1 MRDLLNLFDNLLNE
15 DTVLTPAE
23 IKKRPGRF
31 EKFIKHIQDGKPFYT
46 KDGQEIVLDPKEAD
60 RFLALDAEGKFKGS
74 LGGLST
80 DGNTYPLGAFMK
92 TAEFGGQSVKPGEDT
107 SQSKEAAL
115 VKPSQ
120 IGITDQQISADGL
133 ADVITGNQV
142 LASTPYGQA
151 IIKIA
156 QDIVNGEPAVIPADM
171 VKNTALKKAIV
182 DYAGEYLGVL
192 AIVYDQT
199 NFPNKKDFLKWL
211 GGSLNQL
218 VLNFPSETNTPLAD
232 SFAEIINPETGHQI
246 NISSKGTG
254 GGAPPSIS
262 GLKVPDELRSK
273 KAYQTAIDFIDICQ
287 DKSLPKPTT
296 VSQVF
301 EAMNLF
307 YERMPD
313 KIPEEFKEFL
323 PWPRDITAQ
332 VQDSLKNKTPMPEY
346 APLFADLKSAGSDGG
361 KLTYVTK
368 AAVMD
373 IVNGG
378 DLPEFQSAVL
388 EILDYNFIQQYTK
401 VEGRTGVL
409 KFDTQ
414 WPAKLNGV
422 ITLETKS
429 GGTDP
434 TKGGFSF
441 KLGPS
446 SGMDAY
452 SPDTTEP
459 TASTTAKTSTTDL
472 DTLSQQSSGITARAG
487 GVEEPKKL
495 GSEKT
500 LGRKRQK

>member
-1 MRDLLNLFDNLLNE
+1 MRDLLNLFDTLAE
-15 DTVLTPAE
+15 AALTPAE
-23 IKKRPGRF
+23 ITKYPKRF
-31 EKFIKHIQDGKPFYT
+31 DAFIDHIQNSRPFYT
-46 KDGQEIVLDPKEAD
+46 KDGQEIVLEPSEAD
-60 RFLALDAEGKFKGS
+60 RFLQLNSEGKFKGS
-74 LGGLST
+74 ISGLGI
-80 DGNTYPLGAFMK
+80 DGNNYPLSAFVK

-120 IGITDQQISADGL
+120 IGITDQTIPADGL
-133 ADVITGNQV
+133 ADVIIGNPV
-142 LASTPYGQA
+142 LASTLYGQA
-151 IIKIA
+151 IIKMA
-156 QDIVNGEPAVIPADM
+156 QDIVNGQPATIPADM
-171 VKNTALKKAIV
+171 AKNTALKKAIV

-192 AIVYDQT
+192 AIVYNQT

-211 GGSLNQL
+211 GGSINQL
-218 VLNFPSETNTPLAD
+218 ILNFPSEINNPLAD
-232 SFAEIINPETGHQI
+232 SFAEIVNPETGHQI

-262 GLKVPDELRSK
+262 GLKVPEEVRSK
-273 KAYQTAIDFIDICQ
+273 KAYQTAVDFIDICQ

-296 VSQVF
+296 ISQVF

-313 KIPEEFKEFL
+313 RIPDQFKQFL
-323 PWPRDITAQ
+323 PWPNDITKQ
-332 VQDSLKNKTPMPEY
+332 VQASLKNKTPMPEY
-346 APLFADLKSAGSDGG
+346 SELFADLQSAGSDGG

-368 AAVMD
+368 AAVMN

-401 VEGRTGVL
+401 VEGRSGVL

-446 SGMDAY
+446 SGIGAY
-452 SPDTTEP
+452 
-459 TASTTAKTSTTDL
+459 ASDGEESSTQTVSAKTGAEEL
-472 DTLSQQSSGITARAG
+472 DTATQKRAGLKASAG
-487 GVEEPKKL
+487 GVETPKKF
-495 GSEKT
+495 SKKA
-500 LGRKRQK
+500 LGRDYQK